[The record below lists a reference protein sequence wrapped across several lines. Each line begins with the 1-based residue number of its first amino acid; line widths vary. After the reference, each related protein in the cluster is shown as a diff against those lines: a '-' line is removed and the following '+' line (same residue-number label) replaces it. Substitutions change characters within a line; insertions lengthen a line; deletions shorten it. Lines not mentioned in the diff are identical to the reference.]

1 MPVAFA
7 SDVVGAVPTSSPSSS
22 TPDFPEEDPT
32 KEALDKWIDAW
43 DAYAAT
49 NGYAP
54 MLQGRDPP
62 SVIQFTERDLS
73 HIPALPPDAGASA
86 IAAREALRA
95 QVIHDNAIKRAQRLD
110 TLCDHRHRF
119 ALLLIVH
126 LRPRAGLRLQRLLA
140 SHIVSGTVGGN
151 DALYDG
157 IAMYQELR
165 ALRTVRMT
173 KPQRD
178 AVRRALADLEASP
191 LTDGCS
197 VQAFSSRV
205 NVFTRDI
212 NPFLDRPYAGS
223 SLSEFIVEQMPPGL
237 LQAGLALM
245 RELTRAGT
253 FANADEVIRECKTL
267 VAAHEAPAARATSA
281 PAPLAVVTAKE
292 MKRLLAADDAAALQS
307 AVGGRPLAPEAL
319 AVLAGKKSSSAAK
332 KPGGGSATGPRTTS
346 DPPRG
351 PSE

>member
-7 SDVVGAVPTSSPSSS
+7 SDVVGAGPTSSPQSS
-22 TPDFPEEDPT
+22 TPDFPEEDPP
-32 KEALDKWIDAW
+32 KEALDRWIDAW

-73 HIPALPPDAGASA
+73 AIPALPSEAGASA
-86 IAAREALRA
+86 VAAREALRA
-95 QVIHDNAIKRAQRLD
+95 QILHDNAIKRKQRLD

-119 ALLLIVH
+119 ALLLIMH
-126 LRPRAGLRLQRLLA
+126 LRPRAGLRLQRLLS
-140 SHIVSGTVGGN
+140 SHLVSGKVGAS
-151 DALYDG
+151 DAVYDG
-157 IAMYQELR
+157 IAMYLELGQ
-165 ALRTVRMT
+165 LRDLRMT

-191 LTDGCS
+191 LSDGCS

-223 SLSEFIVEQMPPGL
+223 ALSEFIVEQMPPCL
-237 LQAGLALM
+237 LQAGIALV
-245 RELTRAGT
+245 REITRAGT
-253 FANADEVIRECKTL
+253 LAHLDEV
-267 VAAHEAPAARATSA
+267 
-281 PAPLAVVTAKE
+281 
-292 MKRLLAADDAAALQS
+292 
-307 AVGGRPLAPEAL
+307 
-319 AVLAGKKSSSAAK
+319 
-332 KPGGGSATGPRTTS
+332 S
-346 DPPRG
+346 DP
-351 PSE
+351 